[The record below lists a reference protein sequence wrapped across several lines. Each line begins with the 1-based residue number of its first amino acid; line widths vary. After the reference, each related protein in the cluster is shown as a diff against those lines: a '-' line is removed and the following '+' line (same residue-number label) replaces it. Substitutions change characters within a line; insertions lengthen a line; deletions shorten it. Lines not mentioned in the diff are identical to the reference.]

1 MKMSGSIIL
10 TRKQLEKMTNDQLIE
25 FALKLQNNMINKQT
39 ELINDNRE
47 FREKQRI
54 IDSKFDELKKE
65 NEVLKIKVWVAEKQ
79 LLTLTT
85 HKNINEKV
93 IEMERNMHRMEQHS
107 CCKCIEIVGILSGIM
122 NNRLKEHINFWKA
135 WCGIGDNGYCSLSL
149 IGKNE
154 QSYR

>member
-65 NEVLKIKVWVAEKQ
+65 NEVLKIKV
-79 LLTLTT
+79 
-85 HKNINEKV
+85 
-93 IEMERNMHRMEQHS
+93 
-107 CCKCIEIVGILSGIM
+107 
-122 NNRLKEHINFWKA
+122 
-135 WCGIGDNGYCSLSL
+135 
-149 IGKNE
+149 
-154 QSYR
+154 

>member
-10 TRKQLEKMTNDQLIE
+10 TRKLLEKMANDQLIE

-39 ELINDNRE
+39 ELINNNRE
-47 FREKQRI
+47 FREKQII

-65 NEVLKIKVWVAEKQ
+65 NEVLKIQVWVAEKQ
-79 LLTLTT
+79 LLTLIMNYE
-85 HKNINEKV
+85 NINEKV

-122 NNRLKEHINFWKA
+122 NNRLKEHIRFWKA
-135 WCGIGDNGYCSLSL
+135 SCGIGDNGYCSLS
-149 IGKNE
+149 
-154 QSYR
+154 